1 MNSYK
6 VYFLFIVK
14 ASSHV
19 TCHKKVIG
27 RTASRLRCKRIRQQ
41 GSVQTDGVIFIRK
54 RIPKLYLFQKKQKKP
69 LIYFYFDITQG
80 QIDRIVQQCIIIVFD
95 WIGNIL
101 IATERLIKLI
111 LEQF

>member
-1 MNSYK
+1 M
-6 VYFLFIVK
+6 
-14 ASSHV
+14 
-19 TCHKKVIG
+19 
-27 RTASRLRCKRIRQQ
+27 
-41 GSVQTDGVIFIRK
+41 
-54 RIPKLYLFQKKQKKP
+54 FQKKQKKP

-111 LEQF
+111 LEQFQIQKKKQKKN